1 MYFQILLLSNITG
14 FAFPQLALAAAFRF
28 EVAAVAHAQ
37 SQKETDGLSD
47 SCCTDTDKLQVKKA
61 NSKTG
66 EQCQCRQIDLCT
78 VLLRWLDVLYIFLN
92 YYHISSLKVLEES
105 KEELSS
111 QIDNLKSALKRV
123 SEERDLL
130 KKILKENGL
139 LNHYDE
145 AAENLTTRP

>member
-1 MYFQILLLSNITG
+1 M
-14 FAFPQLALAAAFRF
+14 
-28 EVAAVAHAQ
+28 
-37 SQKETDGLSD
+37 
-47 SCCTDTDKLQVKKA
+47 SCT
-61 NSKTG
+61 
-66 EQCQCRQIDLCT
+66 
-78 VLLRWLDVLYIFLN
+78 FFN
-92 YYHISSLKVLEES
+92 YYHVSSLKVLEES

-111 QIDNLKSALKRV
+111 QIDNLKSALERV